1 MKCPSCNLNIG
12 VIKSAKFTISL
23 ALRKSKPCP
32 HCDATIYQ
40 QTNPTWE
47 YFKLINFIIF
57 WFGLFLFLLAMIF
70 GGQVGYET
78 ALIICFWLWIIV
90 INTTKRSKRA
100 SRTRSTQSL
109 EWNTMDLANRGTLEG
124 STTTVSAIP
133 DMPSSVPAMDQTRC
147 FPTNYPGIGGRPV
160 RTRKN

>member
-32 HCDATIYQ
+32 HCNATIYQ

-47 YFKLINFIIF
+47 YFKLIIFVIF

-70 GGQVGYET
+70 GRQVGHET
-78 ALIICFWLWIIV
+78 ALIICFWFWIIV
-90 INTTKRSKRA
+90 IIVFTLIILCNLAVIFLHKIFNKIRDKK
-100 SRTRSTQSL
+100 SL
-109 EWNTMDLANRGTLEG
+109 
-124 STTTVSAIP
+124 I
-133 DMPSSVPAMDQTRC
+133 
-147 FPTNYPGIGGRPV
+147 
-160 RTRKN
+160 